1 MTRMVA
7 RQAPQA
13 ITVICTNLN
22 AAPLVDD
29 LEREIGIPIYD
40 TIATVI
46 WKSLIIAG
54 VDPSRVTGWGTLF
67 RKAA

>member
-1 MTRMVA
+1 
-7 RQAPQA
+7 
-13 ITVICTNLN
+13 
-22 AAPLVDD
+22 
-29 LEREIGIPIYD
+29 
-40 TIATVI
+40 VI

>member
-1 MTRMVA
+1 
-7 RQAPQA
+7 
-13 ITVICTNLN
+13 
-22 AAPLVDD
+22 LVDD
-29 LEREIGIPIYD
+29 LEQEVGIPIYD

-46 WKSLIIAG
+46 WKSLVLAG